1 MNSAVKLL
9 EQAAEKFRENSAFE
23 DNSKTISFSELRER
37 GRGVG
42 TALINL
48 AHISKNKPVIV
59 YLEKSVNS
67 VVCFM
72 GALYSACPYVPTDY
86 NIPLTQ
92 LEKTI
97 EILQP
102 GAIITDEAGR
112 NKISSIQCNAPV
124 LIIDEIIKTKADNAL
139 IDKTISGVIDL
150 DPAYIMYT
158 SGSTGTPKGVTI
170 THRGVI
176 DYAVWIENTFPI
188 DSKSIIG
195 MQSAFHFDMST
206 FNIYAALCT
215 GAKTVLIP
223 EVLFMYSD
231 KLLDYMAQAKISVIF
246 WVPTALITTANSG
259 ALEKI
264 PLPDLKL
271 VIFGGEIMP
280 NAQLNIWRKYLPD
293 CMYVNLYG
301 PTEVTVNAT
310 IYIVDREFE
319 NHESLPIGTACK
331 NKKIIIL
338 NDDNKL
344 CEIGETGEIC
354 VGGSGVSSG
363 YWNEPEL
370 TEKVFVQNPLN
381 SKYDEI
387 IYRTGDLA
395 YENEEGNIIFL
406 GRRDSQIKLNGIR
419 IELGEIESAAAAVDG
434 VSNACVLFDEERKET
449 LLLVEMDKEIS
460 ERKFRNELRNYIPH
474 YMIPKKVMALK
485 IFPHTSSGKIDRV
498 GLREKYIKNRKEEK

>member
-1 MNSAVKLL
+1 MNSIMNSAVCLV
-9 EQAAEKFRENSAFE
+9 ERAAEKFNNLPAFE
-23 DNSKTISFSELRER
+23 DEDRTISFSELREM

-48 AHISKNKPVIV
+48 AHTGKNKPIIV

-86 NIPLTQ
+86 SIPLAR

-97 EILQP
+97 ENLQP
-102 GAIITDEAGR
+102 GVIITDEEGKNR
-112 NKISSIQCNAPV
+112 ISSIQCEAPV
-124 LIIDEIIKTKADNAL
+124 LLLDDIINTKADNAL
-139 IDKTISGVIDL
+139 IDETLSGVIDL

-188 DSKSIIG
+188 NSKSIIG
-195 MQSAFHFDMST
+195 MQSAFHFDIST
-206 FNIYAALCT
+206 FDMYASLCT

-223 EVLFMYSD
+223 EVLFMYPD

-246 WVPTALITTANSG
+246 WVPTVLITTANSG
-259 ALEKI
+259 ALEKT
-264 PLPDLKL
+264 PLPDIKL
-271 VIFGGEIMP
+271 VIFCGEIMP
-280 NAQLNIWRKYLPD
+280 NTQLNIWRKHLPD

-310 IYIVDREFE
+310 CYIVDREFE
-319 NHESLPIGTACK
+319 NHEPLPVGTACA

-338 NDDNKL
+338 NDNNRL
-344 CEIGETGEIC
+344 CATGETGEIC

-363 YWNEPEL
+363 YWNAPEI
-370 TEKVFVQNPLN
+370 TEKVFVQNPVN
-381 SKYDEI
+381 PYYDER
-387 IYRTGDLA
+387 IYRTGDLG
-395 YENEEGNIIFL
+395 YKNEEGNLMFV
-406 GRRDSQIKLNGIR
+406 GRCDSQIKLRGNR
-419 IELGEIESAAAAVDG
+419 IELGDLEKAAAAVDG
-434 VSNACVLFDEERKET
+434 ADAVCALFDADKQEIVLFLQT
-449 LLLVEMDKEIS
+449 TQEIK
-460 ERKFRNELRNYIPH
+460 ERKFKL
-474 YMIPKKVMALK
+474 ALK
-485 IFPHTSSGKIDRV
+485 QYVPSYMVPSRIITMEQFPHTPSGKIDRV
-498 GLREKYIKNRKEEK
+498 NLKKQINIS